1 MISGSY
7 KNDAWNSNQ
16 LGITQ
21 RPERPDKLYWRWSST
36 IFLKSHMGLEK
47 VKRPHEELEVGTY
60 PKINAPHQKNA
71 SQIKK
76 NTGRVR

>member
-1 MISGSY
+1 MVQHA
-7 KNDAWNSNQ
+7 D
-16 LGITQ
+16 
-21 RPERPDKLYWRWSST
+21 

-47 VKRPHEELEVGTY
+47 VKRPHEELEVGPY
-60 PKINAPHQKNA
+60 LKINAPHQNNA